1 MSTLDA
7 PTPQHR
13 IQIPI
18 TPDRL
23 ERHEHFVPSRAGE
36 RPWSLC
42 QSLPRGFPAGSVFQV
57 SWKVG
62 EPSVRMESL
71 QTTPSI
77 ITTSLVASYAL
88 SRGVRVDGCVSLAMS
103 ASGDPGSRGRKK
115 NPPRLSW
122 IELGGASGVDSAR
135 RIRPGSPRLLGP
147 ADQSE
152 VTPPTGCLAVSSKVA
167 EFLRGHRCMHA
178 PPSGPVKPPL
188 LRPDPSKHDVCTDY
202 RTG

>member
-1 MSTLDA
+1 MLPSSSPCHVDVGCFHA
-7 PTPQHR
+7 SA
-13 IQIPI
+13 QIPI

-23 ERHEHFVPSRAGE
+23 GRHEDFVPSRAGE

-103 ASGDPGSRGRKK
+103 ACGDPGSRSEKEEST
-115 NPPRLSW
+115 PPQLD
-122 IELGGASGVDSAR
+122 LNGGASGVNSREGFA
-135 RIRPGSPRLLGP
+135 P
-147 ADQSE
+147 
-152 VTPPTGCLAVSSKVA
+152 
-167 EFLRGHRCMHA
+167 A
-178 PPSGPVKPPL
+178 PPPA
-188 LRPDPSKHDVCTDY
+188 Y
-202 RTG
+202 